1 MSRVPWLGSLFF
13 RLPFVA
19 GEIKAFRVY
28 ARERAGIRKKEG
40 SRYKDIFHHLV
51 SALYAMLYF
60 PLVTSQIGGR
70 GWGRQ

>member
-1 MSRVPWLGSLFF
+1 MSRVPWLGVLFF

-28 ARERAGIRKKEG
+28 ARERAGVRKREG

-51 SALYAMLYF
+51 SARVSVLFIAFL
-60 PLVTSQIGGR
+60 IDHG
-70 GWGRQ
+70 